1 METILINKSLIH
13 LWQHID
19 NGRRRSLFAVLC
31 LTVCASFAEL
41 VTIGA
46 IIPFLSVLT
55 DPSGLYSNP
64 NVASVASIFGIA
76 SPNELVFPV
85 VIMFGSVAVISG
97 LIRMTLLVLSNKTIF
112 AIGHDISVSI
122 YRKTLYQPYA
132 THIAKNS
139 SELINAVSVK
149 SSLVIF
155 GIIMPFLV
163 LFNSAIMLT
172 IVLIF
177 LISIDPIVSLML
189 VLGFALIY
197 ALIIMF
203 TTSRLKVV
211 GEKIAKQ
218 STLLIKAMQEGLGA
232 IRDVII
238 DSTQEQYSKLYKAS
252 DLELR
257 MSQKQSQVI
266 REGPRY
272 LVESLGLVII
282 SSVAFMAWN
291 SSEGVNDILPI
302 LGAFALG
309 CQRMLPVVQQGY
321 SSWGSIRTSIPSL
334 IDVVDFLNQPIQEYQ
349 LSKITPIKFD
359 KCLSL
364 SGVSFRYS
372 PDAPMI
378 LKDINLEIPKGSRVG
393 IIGVTGGGKSSL
405 LDLMMGLLKPVNGS
419 VSIDGIPLDDK
430 RYRAWQKQ
438 IGHVPQNVFLS
449 DASIA
454 ENIAY
459 GIPLSEINHI
469 AVRRSAQQAQ
479 LSDTV
484 ESWADQY
491 QTRVGERGVNLSG
504 GQRQRIGIARALYK
518 KPELIIFDEATS
530 ALDNATEASL
540 IKAISRLSGLIT
552 IVMVAHRITTLRGCD
567 LIFEIKNGCLSPIK
581 QIE

>member
-1 METILINKSLIH
+1 MINKNILR
-13 LWQHID
+13 LWLHI
-19 NGRRRSLFAVLC
+19 NKGRKKSILVLLC

-55 DPSGLYSNP
+55 DPAELYSNP
-64 NVASVASIFGIA
+64 LVASVAGEFGI
-76 SPNELVFPV
+76 SYPNELVLPV
-85 VIMFGSVAVISG
+85 VIMFGLVAVISG
-97 LIRMTLLVLSNKTIF
+97 LIRLALLVFSNKTIF
-112 AIGHDISVSI
+112 AIGHDISVNI

-132 THIAKNS
+132 THIEKNS

-155 GIIMPFLV
+155 GVIMPVLI

-177 LISIDPIVSLML
+177 LVSIDPIVSLML

-197 ALIIMF
+197 ALIIIF
-203 TTSRLKVV
+203 TTSRLKVA

-238 DSTQEQYSKLYKAS
+238 DSTQEQHSKLYRTS

-257 MSQKQSQVI
+257 ISQKQSQII

-272 LVESLGLVII
+272 VVESLGLVLI
-282 SSVAFMAWN
+282 SSVAFIAWN
-291 SSEGVNDILPI
+291 SSEGVKEILPV

-334 IDVVDFLNQPIQEYQ
+334 VDVVDFLDQPIKEYQ
-349 LSKITPIKFD
+349 LSKIVPIKFD
-359 KCLSL
+359 KCLCL
-364 SGVSFRYS
+364 NKVSFRYS
-372 PDAPMI
+372 HNAPMV
-378 LKDINLEIPKGSRVG
+378 LRDINLEIPKGSRIG

-405 LDLMMGLLKPVNGS
+405 LDVMMGLLKPVNGF
-419 VSIDGIPLDDK
+419 VSIDGVPLDDK
-430 RYRAWQKQ
+430 SYRSWQKQ

-454 ENIAY
+454 ENIAF
-459 GIPLSEINHI
+459 GIPESEIDHV

-479 LSDTV
+479 LADTV
-484 ESWADQY
+484 ETWVDQY
-491 QTRVGERGVNLSG
+491 QTRVGERGVKLSG

-540 IKAISRLSGLIT
+540 IKAISSLSGLIT
-552 IVMVAHRITTLRGCD
+552 IVMVAHRLTTLRGCD
-567 LIFEIKNGCLSPIK
+567 LIFEIKNGYLSPIK
-581 QIE
+581 KIDL